1 MNQNSVVKRQP
12 PVLLNMNLDSSLI
25 NWEMRKGRGWMK
37 GVKEERLVK
46 AKVCIKAPMRGLA
59 LCV

>member
-1 MNQNSVVKRQP
+1 
-12 PVLLNMNLDSSLI
+12 MNLEGSLI
-25 NWEMRKGRGWMK
+25 NGEMRKGRGWMK

-46 AKVCIKAPMRGLA
+46 AKACIKAPTQGLV

>member
-46 AKVCIKAPMRGLA
+46 AKVCIKVPTRGLA